1 MLQAA
6 FEFMQIAVKAILLIF
21 ECVFQ
26 GAYSRHMCTCLIR

>member
-6 FEFMQIAVKAILLIF
+6 FEFMQIAVKEILLIF